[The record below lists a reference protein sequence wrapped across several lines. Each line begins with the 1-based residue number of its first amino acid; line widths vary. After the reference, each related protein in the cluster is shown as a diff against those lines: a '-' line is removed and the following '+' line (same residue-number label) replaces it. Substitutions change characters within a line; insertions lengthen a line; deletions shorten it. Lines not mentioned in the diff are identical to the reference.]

1 MNEHARQAGA
11 VRVTVE
17 EAEARIGE
25 LLRRAEAGERI
36 EVTRDGRPVVELAA
50 AEVPAAP
57 KLPRV
62 GAFSHVKLTMSDD
75 WDELGPE
82 WDEYDGRPAVELAAA
97 EGPAARGQ
105 M

>member
-1 MNEHARQAGA
+1 MNEHTRQAGA
-11 VRVTVE
+11 ISVTVE
-17 EAEARIGE
+17 EAETRIAE
-25 LLRRAEAGERI
+25 LVRRAEAGERI

-62 GAFSHVKLTMSDD
+62 GAFEGQFELNMPDD

-82 WDEYDGRPAVELAAA
+82 WDEYVK
-97 EGPAARGQ
+97 
-105 M
+105 

>member
-36 EVTRDGRPVVELAA
+36 EVTRDGRAVVELAA
-50 AEVPAAP
+50 EGRAARGT
-57 KLPRV
+57 LL
-62 GAFSHVKLTMSDD
+62 GAMKGEIWIAPDF
-75 WDELGPE
+75 DELGPE
-82 WDEYDGRPAVELAAA
+82 WDEYVTQPTTPSSSGLS
-97 EGPAARGQ
+97 RGSTDEPR
-105 M
+105 